1 MKVFLDTN
9 VVLDSLLPERHF
21 REESLTLVKMGEPNG
36 IWFRIASI
44 SLPTIV
50 YCARKF
56 ISRDIVLDR
65 IKEINRKWNVLSIG
79 GGEVYLAMKSS
90 CPDFEDALQ
99 IAAAELDSD
108 VIITGD
114 VKHFKPYTS
123 LPVFTPAE
131 FLDELRRHS
140 A

>member
-9 VVLDSLLPERHF
+9 VVLDGILPGRTFEK
-21 REESLTLVKMGEPNG
+21 ESEAIMAMGEEDE
-36 IWFRIASI
+36 ILLRIASI

-50 YCARKF
+50 YCTRKDL
-56 ISRDIVLDR
+56 SRDEILER
-65 IKEINRKWNVLSIG
+65 IKNINRHWNVLSVG
-79 GGEVYLAMKSS
+79 FGEIYSALHSS

-99 IAAAELDSD
+99 IATAEVDSD

-123 LPVFTPAE
+123 LPVFTPAG

>member
-9 VVLDSLLPERHF
+9 VVLDGILPGRKFEKESEILMNLG
-21 REESLTLVKMGEPNG
+21 EEEDIRLRV
-36 IWFRIASI
+36 ASI

-50 YCARKF
+50 YCTRKDLSREEILAR
-56 ISRDIVLDR
+56 IQN
-65 IKEINRKWNVLSIG
+65 INRKWNVLSIG